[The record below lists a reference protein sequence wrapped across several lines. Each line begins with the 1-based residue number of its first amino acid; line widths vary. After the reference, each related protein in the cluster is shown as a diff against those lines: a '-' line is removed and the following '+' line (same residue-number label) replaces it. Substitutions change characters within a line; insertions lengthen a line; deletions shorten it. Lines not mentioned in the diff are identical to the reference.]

1 VPKLFLVY
9 NCIYNRLVG
18 RRGCMKKIIQILN
31 YFFIGF
37 SFLASKKVV
46 AILTVCLF
54 IALLQ
59 VSTGYREELIQKEQ
73 EMMFEKTDSEVQFYN
88 QKQEE
93 IDKSSKD
100 VAAKEVI
107 QCLSSG
113 INLEQVPDTV
123 RTKIQELNQFYNSNQ
138 QYFSFLY
145 QDLYTGFTVSYNEET
160 PIFTASTIKAP
171 AMIYLYEQA
180 SEGKIDLNEK
190 LVYTANFYNT
200 GSGVLKNKNVN
211 TEYTVEQLIEYAI
224 HDSDNIAYAMLM
236 NRFGRNNM
244 LNFWQNLGTKQI
256 YTLNTI
262 WGVTSAKDASIYMQE
277 LYRFYLENDNHG
289 TKLMEMFSNA
299 EWKMITNLKGERNTA
314 NKGGWAGSAI
324 HDVAIVFEENPYIL
338 VIMSNTGEGGY
349 MPLFQKTNKLV
360 GEIHEAYWQYK
371 EESCMKIKQY

>member
-1 VPKLFLVY
+1 
-9 NCIYNRLVG
+9 
-18 RRGCMKKIIQILN
+18 MKKIIQILN